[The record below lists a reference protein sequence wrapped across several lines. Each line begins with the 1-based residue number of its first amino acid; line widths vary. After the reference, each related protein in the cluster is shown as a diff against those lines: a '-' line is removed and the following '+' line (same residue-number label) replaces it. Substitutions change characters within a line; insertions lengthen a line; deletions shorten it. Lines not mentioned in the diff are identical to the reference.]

1 LTSLSIIAAT
11 EWLLLLLLLLL
22 ALTAC
27 WWLGLSCCAGLL
39 LQPS

>member
-1 LTSLSIIAAT
+1 LTSLSIIAAIG
-11 EWLLLLLLLLL
+11 WLLLLLLLL